1 MVYSQSVKCMKM
13 KTELLRSE
21 IPMYLRDTKLQAALK
36 SLKMRKKLKCS
47 SVGGKILVVCS
58 RVNSFLGQI
67 EPLLKMVKVIA
78 K

>member
-1 MVYSQSVKCMKM
+1 MKSLSIR
-13 KTELLRSE
+13 ERE
-21 IPMYLRDTKLQAALK
+21 TKLQAALK
-36 SLKMRKKLKCS
+36 SVKMRKKEKRS
-47 SVGGKILVVCS
+47 SVGGKILVVRS

>member
-1 MVYSQSVKCMKM
+1 
-13 KTELLRSE
+13 
-21 IPMYLRDTKLQAALK
+21 MYLRDTKLQAALK
-36 SLKMRKKLKCS
+36 SLKMRKKEKCS
-47 SVGGKILVVCS
+47 SVGGKILVVRS

>member
-1 MVYSQSVKCMKM
+1 MYENE
-13 KTELLRSE
+13 TELLRSE

-36 SLKMRKKLKCS
+36 SLKKRKKEKCS
-47 SVGGKILVVCS
+47 SVGGKILVVRS